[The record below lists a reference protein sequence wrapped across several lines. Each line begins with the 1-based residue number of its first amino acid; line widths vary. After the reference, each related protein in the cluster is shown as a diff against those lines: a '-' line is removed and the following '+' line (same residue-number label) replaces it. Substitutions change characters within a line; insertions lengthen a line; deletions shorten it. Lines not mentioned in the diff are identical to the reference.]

1 VSLGTPSLQCFRLDQ
16 TFFGFKAEDRVQL
29 HESLFNL
36 VWHGAGRWTWQD
48 LYNMPVY
55 LRRFWIRK
63 LNYMVEEAKQRD
75 ETNRKK
81 QSAKSSKVVK
91 SPL

>member
-1 VSLGTPSLQCFRLDQ
+1 MGAPSYLGFPLEQ

-36 VWHGAGRWTWQD
+36 VWHGNGRWLWSE
-48 LYNMPVY
+48 LYHMPVY

-63 LNYMVEEAKQRD
+63 INQIYEEAKQQD
-75 ETNRKK
+75 EQNKALQSIKK
-81 QSAKSSKVVK
+81 NKFVK

>member
-1 VSLGTPSLQCFRLDQ
+1 MGTPSLQCFQLEQ
-16 TFFGFKAEDRVQL
+16 TFFGFKIEDRVQL

-63 LNYMVEEAKQRD
+63 INQMIEDANQQA
-75 ETNRKK
+75 ETKRSKK
-81 QSAKSSKVVK
+81 KAASNIVK

>member
-1 VSLGTPSLQCFRLDQ
+1 MGAPSSPGFQLEQ
-16 TFFGFKAEDRVQL
+16 TFFGFKPEDRVAL

-36 VWHGAGRWTWQD
+36 VWHGAGRWDWET

-55 LRRFWIRK
+55 IRRFWIQKINKIVDDAEHRAAQQRSK
-63 LNYMVEEAKQRD
+63 QQAKRGQ
-75 ETNRKK
+75 
-81 QSAKSSKVVK
+81 QIVK

>member
-1 VSLGTPSLQCFRLDQ
+1 MGAPSRLGFLLEQ
-16 TFFGFKAEDRVQL
+16 TFFGFKPEDRVQL

-36 VWHGAGRWTWQD
+36 VWHGNGRWSWSE

-63 LNYMVEEAKQRD
+63 INQIYEEAKQRD
-75 ETNRKK
+75 DQNKAA
-81 QSAKSSKVVK
+81 QSIKRNKVVK